1 MKIVIIGGGFAG
13 LNLANELSNNPDF
26 EITLVDKNNYNF
38 FPPLIYQVATAY
50 LEPSSISYPFR
61 KYFRDK
67 KNIRFRMGEMV
78 SVKADQNIAVL
89 HNGELEYDALVFAT
103 GAETNYFGMENVKKN
118 SIPMKTLND
127 AIEMRNKLLQRME
140 KATLNQNSRERRKY
154 MNIVVAGGGPTGVE
168 VSGMFAELRK
178 GILRKEYPEL
188 ATSISNV
195 YLVDGADAL
204 LAPMS
209 KQSQQDTY
217 DALTKLGVVVKLNAR
232 VTDFKDDVVYLSTGE
247 TIQSKNLIWAAGVGC
262 RAFDGIPQ
270 ESYGRAKRMIVDGTN
285 KVVNTTNIYSIG
297 DTCYMEADPAFPQGH
312 PQVAQVAIQQGKHL
326 AINFKKQVKGEALT
340 NFKYK
345 DKGSMAI
352 IGKNKAVVDLPSPKL
367 HFKGFLAWLMWLF
380 IHLLSLLTQR
390 NRLTTFWNWMV
401 SYFSWDQPLRMIIR
415 PEKKNRQAPAPAAI
429 EPPKA

>member
-13 LNLANELSNNPDF
+13 LNLVSELANNPEFD
-26 EITLVDKNNYNF
+26 ITLVDKNNYNF

-50 LEPSSISYPFR
+50 LEPASISYPFR
-61 KYFRDK
+61 KYLRDI
-67 KNIRFRMGEMV
+67 KNVHFRMGEMV
-78 SVKADQNIAVL
+78 AVKPDQNIAVL
-89 HNGELEYDALVFAT
+89 HNGELEYDVLIFAT

-118 SIPMKTLND
+118 AIPMKTLND
-127 AIEMRNKLLQRME
+127 ALEMRNKLLQRME
-140 KATLNQNSRERRKY
+140 KATLNKNSRERRKY

-168 VSGMFAELRK
+168 VSGMFAEMRR
-178 GILRKEYPEL
+178 GILRREYPEL
-188 ATSISNV
+188 STSVSNV

-209 KQSQQDTY
+209 KESQQDTY
-217 DALTKLGVVVKLNAR
+217 DALTKLGVVVKLNTR
-232 VTDFKDDVVYLSTGE
+232 VTDFKDDVVYLSNGE

-262 RAFDGIPQ
+262 RAFDGIPA
-270 ESYGRAKRMIVDGTN
+270 ESFGRAKRMIVDGNN
-285 KVVNTTNIYSIG
+285 KVVNTNNIYAIG
-297 DTCYMEADPAFPQGH
+297 DTCYMEADAAFPQGH

-326 AINFKKQVKGEALT
+326 AKNLKRQLKGEALT
-340 NFKYK
+340 PFKYK

-367 HFKGFLAWLMWLF
+367 HFKGFFAWLMWLF
-380 IHLLSLLTQR
+380 IHLMSLLTYR

-415 PEKKNRQAPAPAAI
+415 PEKKQRVAPGAT
-429 EPPKA
+429 EPPKV

>member
-217 DALTKLGVVVKLNAR
+217 DALTKLGVVVK
-232 VTDFKDDVVYLSTGE
+232 
-247 TIQSKNLIWAAGVGC
+247 
-262 RAFDGIPQ
+262 P
-270 ESYGRAKRMIVDGTN
+270 
-285 KVVNTTNIYSIG
+285 
-297 DTCYMEADPAFPQGH
+297 
-312 PQVAQVAIQQGKHL
+312 
-326 AINFKKQVKGEALT
+326 
-340 NFKYK
+340 
-345 DKGSMAI
+345 
-352 IGKNKAVVDLPSPKL
+352 
-367 HFKGFLAWLMWLF
+367 
-380 IHLLSLLTQR
+380 
-390 NRLTTFWNWMV
+390 V
-401 SYFSWDQPLRMIIR
+401 SYTHLTLPTKRIV
-415 PEKKNRQAPAPAAI
+415 
-429 EPPKA
+429 